1 VVVRPFCGSCLCVG
15 VFVCACERVL
25 VCACTHMHTVFLIY
39 T

>member
-1 VVVRPFCGSCLCVG
+1 MVVRPVCGSCLCVG